1 MQHEKKNNVEI
12 CAECYSRLNSIRHK
26 FLRCFFS
33 QVALWSRK
41 YKKCKLFTTGLLLV
55 GTKENANL

>member
-1 MQHEKKNNVEI
+1 MQREKKKNNVEI
-12 CAECYSRLNSIRHK
+12 CAECYSRLNS
-26 FLRCFFS
+26 CFFS

-41 YKKCKLFTTGLLLV
+41 YKKCMLFTTGLLLV

>member
-1 MQHEKKNNVEI
+1 MQREKKKKNNVEI
-12 CAECYSRLNSIRHK
+12 CAECYSRLNS
-26 FLRCFFS
+26 CFFS

-41 YKKCKLFTTGLLLV
+41 YKKCMLFTTGLLLV